1 MASIWLGDL
10 YREASLS
17 TKWTCENNIKLL
29 VISLHNG
36 HLSSTLTLSAKFKKQ
51 EGLQQLKC
59 REAEL
64 YSQKKDLQLYR
75 ERRESKME
83 MLSVPLSFQQLQ
95 SNRQAGMQEAL
106 WIRSGYKRQSK
117 LLVQSDSFHHPRR
130 WRVKSLCNI
139 LSHSRTLSLSLE
151 DTFGW
156 EHHRC
161 WLFFCC
167 CFLFYSNILLCQV
180 EWTKRLG

>member
-51 EGLQQLKC
+51 EGLQQFKC

-64 YSQKKDLQLYR
+64 YSQKKALQLYR

-139 LSHSRTLSLSLE
+139 LSHSLSLSRR
-151 DTFGW
+151 
-156 EHHRC
+156 HI
-161 WLFFCC
+161 WLRTPQMLAV
-167 CFLFYSNILLCQV
+167 FLFVFFIL
-180 EWTKRLG
+180 